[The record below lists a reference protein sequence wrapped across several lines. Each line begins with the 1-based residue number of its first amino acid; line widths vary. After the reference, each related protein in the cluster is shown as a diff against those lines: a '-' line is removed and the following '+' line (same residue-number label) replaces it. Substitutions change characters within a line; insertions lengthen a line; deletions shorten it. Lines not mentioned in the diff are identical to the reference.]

1 MQLEIKFKQDINYI
15 AMLLCD
21 GNIAID
27 VQFINNIDFN
37 RVFDF
42 VSKYAIYRMA
52 FLDTDKIEINIPD
65 LKSIVIVERIEA
77 SCEYLL
83 QCDQPVNVEMLMRYC
98 KDTKQR
104 LKIDVKGRYD
114 MNSFRGKWYNFWF
127 KKA

>member
-1 MQLEIKFKQDINYI
+1 MQLEIKFKQEINYI
-15 AMLLCD
+15 AMLLCN
-21 GNIAID
+21 GNQIVE
-27 VQFINNIDFN
+27 VQFIDKITFN

-42 VSKYAIYRMA
+42 ASKYAIYRMA
-52 FLDTDKIEINIPD
+52 FFDTDKIEINIP
-65 LKSIVIVERIEA
+65 KFRSIVIVERIDA

-83 QCDQPVNVEMLMRYC
+83 QCDQPVNVEMLMMYC

>member
-1 MQLEIKFKQDINYI
+1 MHLEVKFKQDINFI
-15 AMLLCD
+15 TMLLCD
-21 GNIAID
+21 GNNTVD
-27 VQFINNIDFN
+27 VQFIDNINFN

-65 LKSIVIVERIEA
+65 LKSSVIVERIEA
-77 SCEYLL
+77 SCEYLI
-83 QCDQPVNVEMLMRYC
+83 QCNQPVNVIGLMWYC
-98 KDTKQR
+98 KDTKQC

-127 KKA
+127 KKV